1 MGDLCD
7 ANEILLSRRG
17 HDANLVT
24 EAERDAGDLSRHTY
38 TQHDKMVLRQFEG
51 ASAPAKYL
59 CLFLQDKRN
68 TWSYVLFTLQMT
80 IKETT
85 SNTFT
90 IVDNVSHSDL
100 TIDLRK
106 RGEKTVLVKKASST
120 ISAQIEKKFKIE
132 VMDPMIEKY
141 RMLYAQDLAKRVGLT
156 NNLPNALTFSV
167 LLNPLFGLQQRIVGS
182 GLLTEGQYTNAK
194 RGMYLLS
201 CCMLSLPDLPHHF
214 FYCCTPFLVELIKAM
229 QDLLDRKHP
238 PTCANVDDDDSDDD
252 DDGYEH
258 RTSNSNFNMAT
269 EEFNRLESY
278 KRNKYRPKNWK
289 TAPFTVLSAF
299 DLNSDKIQ
307 EIIVAPVEE
316 KGKDLPSRKNLG
328 DYVDSKGRMDVLQF
342 FQDHKKYFPNLWIIV
357 QREAA
362 RRTVEVGC
370 ERFFGLSGYVS
381 GPRRT
386 NLGVRTYERLAMLT
400 SLVQNV
406 FIDDNWVANEYLER
420 CKKGSWAKKSDDDAL
435 KCWNLERIIDA
446 EEKGMEK
453 PQPVTLNDLL
463 GEEESNEVEII

>member
-68 TWSYVLFTLQMT
+68 TWSYVLFTLRMT

-90 IVDNVSHSDL
+90 IVDDVSHSDL

-182 GLLTEGQYTNAK
+182 GLLTTEQLYRAK
-194 RGMYLLS
+194 RGTYFLMILNNKTHCIYL
-201 CCMLSLPDLPHHF
+201 D
-214 FYCCTPFLVELIKAM
+214 
-229 QDLLDRKHP
+229 
-238 PTCANVDDDDSDDD
+238 
-252 DDGYEH
+252 
-258 RTSNSNFNMAT
+258 TSIMS
-269 EEFNRLESY
+269 S
-278 KRNKYRPKNWK
+278 
-289 TAPFTVLSAF
+289 
-299 DLNSDKIQ
+299 
-307 EIIVAPVEE
+307 
-316 KGKDLPSRKNLG
+316 
-328 DYVDSKGRMDVLQF
+328 
-342 FQDHKKYFPNLWIIV
+342 
-357 QREAA
+357 
-362 RRTVEVGC
+362 
-370 ERFFGLSGYVS
+370 
-381 GPRRT
+381 
-386 NLGVRTYERLAMLT
+386 
-400 SLVQNV
+400 
-406 FIDDNWVANEYLER
+406 
-420 CKKGSWAKKSDDDAL
+420 
-435 KCWNLERIIDA
+435 
-446 EEKGMEK
+446 
-453 PQPVTLNDLL
+453 
-463 GEEESNEVEII
+463 EVE